1 MEQLEIVLLVLV
13 STACLVLLAQRAR
26 AARRRCPVSFETSQ
40 SLSAK
45 PVTRHNLRLTQSG
58 GQRHITMDGVE
69 IRDPKAIT
77 DPALRAAL
85 ARGEEALA
93 EVERTLKVPLHK
105 S

>member
-1 MEQLEIVLLVLV
+1 MEQFEIALLILL
-13 STACLVLLAQRAR
+13 STACLLIVARRAR
-26 AARRRCPVSFETSQ
+26 ANRRRRPVSFETSQ
-40 SLSAK
+40 SLGAH

-58 GQRHITMDGVE
+58 GQRHIILDGVE

-93 EVERTLKVPLHK
+93 EVERTLKAPLHK